1 MLKGLA
7 ITPPVLGRISIG
19 KVIEKNGKRLPEK
32 DDQFT
37 ITSQVQSKDG
47 WLAHPFDEGIR
58 KAQGGKIRSIPIRL
72 LFNAPE
78 LNLRADYT
86 LFDRT
91 NGRPLCV
98 GNGETCR
105 RRTTEGLQVLPCP
118 SPDGCPLAQGGA
130 CKPFGRLNV
139 AIGDDDPLGSF
150 IFRTTGFN
158 SIRTLSARL
167 QYFQAL
173 SGDRLACLPLELR
186 LRGKSTRQ
194 SLGTPIYYVD
204 LTIRAT
210 VTLEEAL
217 ADARNLDEQRQAA
230 GFDQVALDAAAR
242 AGFANGAFEDAED
255 EGEALVEEFFPEA
268 EPSPV
273 TGSGSSIDEIPAP
286 PAKPSLRDKVDR
298 KAQQAGSLVLAE
310 PELP

>member
-1 MLKGLA
+1 M
-7 ITPPVLGRISIG
+7 
-19 KVIEKNGKRLPEK
+19 
-32 DDQFT
+32 
-37 ITSQVQSKDG
+37 
-47 WLAHPFDEGIR
+47 
-58 KAQGGKIRSIPIRL
+58 RL
-72 LFNAPE
+72 LFNAPD

-86 LFDRT
+86 LFDRS

-105 RRTTEGLQVLPCP
+105 RRTTDGLQLLPCP
-118 SPDGCPLAQGGA
+118 APDSCPLAQGGA
-130 CKPFGRLNV
+130 CKPYGRLNV

-150 IFRTTGFN
+150 IFRTTGYN

-204 LTIRAT
+204 LTVSAT

-217 ADARNLDEQRQAA
+217 ADACNLNEKRQAA
-230 GFDQVALDAAAR
+230 GFDQVALDVAAR
-242 AGFANGAFEDAED
+242 AGVANGAFEDAED
-255 EGEALVEEFFPEA
+255 EGEALVEA
-268 EPSPV
+268 
-273 TGSGSSIDEIPAP
+273 
-286 PAKPSLRDKVDR
+286 
-298 KAQQAGSLVLAE
+298 
-310 PELP
+310 

>member
-47 WLAHPFDEGIR
+47 WLPHPFDEGIR
-58 KAQGGKIRSIPIRL
+58 KAQGGKIRSIPVRL
-72 LFNAPE
+72 LFNAPD

-105 RRTTEGLQVLPCP
+105 RRTTDGLQLLPCP
-118 SPDGCPLAQGGA
+118 APDSCPLAQGGA

-139 AIGDDDPLGSF
+139 AIGDDDPLGEF
-150 IFRTTGFN
+150 H
-158 SIRTLSARL
+158 LPD
-167 QYFQAL
+167 
-173 SGDRLACLPLELR
+173 DR
-186 LRGKSTRQ
+186 
-194 SLGTPIYYVD
+194 V
-204 LTIRAT
+204 
-210 VTLEEAL
+210 
-217 ADARNLDEQRQAA
+217 
-230 GFDQVALDAAAR
+230 
-242 AGFANGAFEDAED
+242 
-255 EGEALVEEFFPEA
+255 
-268 EPSPV
+268 
-273 TGSGSSIDEIPAP
+273 
-286 PAKPSLRDKVDR
+286 
-298 KAQQAGSLVLAE
+298 
-310 PELP
+310 